1 MFCAQS
7 CMQSLLFCHLCK
19 YCITCVLW
27 SKWWTVSIID
37 FFPPSIPKKEGRFAT
52 NSKVMMM
59 VVVAVDVD
67 DYHDKVVEGDD
78 ENFLHWPS
86 SQADWWRLEN
96 IWQFILY
103 SIHIGVICQ
112 VTHVSLV
119 TRESCHFQSVLS
131 PQWIWSIRSVWS
143 PYYGLSLSGHSS
155 QFGHSGRVSLILTL
169 LNYVSCYRFYY

>member
-1 MFCAQS
+1 MSHAQKCSWPFLTSPHLPDMFCAHS

-86 SQADWWRLEN
+86 SQADWWKLEN
-96 IWQFILY
+96 VWQFILY

-112 VTHVSLV
+112 VTQVSLV
-119 TRESCHFQSVLS
+119 TRE
-131 PQWIWSIRSVWS
+131 I
-143 PYYGLSLSGHSS
+143 LSLS
-155 QFGHSGRVSLILTL
+155 VSLVTPVNLVNQVSMESILWTQF
-169 LNYVSCYRFYY
+169 VWSQ

>member
-1 MFCAQS
+1 MSHVQKCSWPFLTSPHLPDMFCAHS

-86 SQADWWRLEN
+86 SQADWWKLEN
-96 IWQFILY
+96 VWQFILY

-112 VTHVSLV
+112 VTQVSLV
-119 TRESCHFQSVLS
+119 TREM
-131 PQWIWSIRSVWS
+131 
-143 PYYGLSLSGHSS
+143 LSLS
-155 QFGHSGRVSLILTL
+155 VSLVTPVNLVNQVSMESILWTQF
-169 LNYVSCYRFYY
+169 VWSQ

>member
-1 MFCAQS
+1 MSHVQKCSWPFLTSPHLPDMFCAHS

-86 SQADWWRLEN
+86 SQADWWKLEN
-96 IWQFILY
+96 VWQFILY
-103 SIHIGVICQ
+103 SIHIGVIYQ

-119 TRESCHFQSVLS
+119 TRE
-131 PQWIWSIRSVWS
+131 I
-143 PYYGLSLSGHSS
+143 LSLS
-155 QFGHSGRVSLILTL
+155 VSLVTPVNLVNQVSMESILWTQF
-169 LNYVSCYRFYY
+169 VWSQ

>member
-1 MFCAQS
+1 MSWSWVWIARSFRGVWGEPHLPKMFCAHS

-96 IWQFILY
+96 VWQFILY

-112 VTHVSLV
+112 VTQVSLV
-119 TRESCHFQSVLS
+119 TREMLLLSVSLVTPVNLVNQVS
-131 PQWIWSIRSVWS
+131 MESILWTQFVWS
-143 PYYGLSLSGHSS
+143 
-155 QFGHSGRVSLILTL
+155 Q
-169 LNYVSCYRFYY
+169 

>member
-1 MFCAQS
+1 MSHVQKCSWHFLTSPHLPDMFCAQS

-86 SQADWWRLEN
+86 SQADWWKLEN
-96 IWQFILY
+96 VWQFILY

-112 VTHVSLV
+112 VTQVSLV
-119 TRESCHFQSVLS
+119 TRE
-131 PQWIWSIRSVWS
+131 I
-143 PYYGLSLSGHSS
+143 LSLS
-155 QFGHSGRVSLILTL
+155 VSLVTPVNLVNQVSMESILWTQF
-169 LNYVSCYRFYY
+169 VWSQ

>member
-1 MFCAQS
+1 MSHVQKCSWPFLTSPHLPDMFCAHS

-78 ENFLHWPS
+78 KNFLHIVIVTSWLMETGECLAVHIVFHPYRSDLS
-86 SQADWWRLEN
+86 SHPCESCHQG
-96 IWQFILY
+96 IL
-103 SIHIGVICQ
+103 SLS
-112 VTHVSLV
+112 VSLV
-119 TRESCHFQSVLS
+119 TPVNLVNQVSMESILWTQF
-131 PQWIWSIRSVWS
+131 VWS
-143 PYYGLSLSGHSS
+143 
-155 QFGHSGRVSLILTL
+155 Q
-169 LNYVSCYRFYY
+169 

>member
-1 MFCAQS
+1 MSHVQKCSWPFLTSPHLPDMFCAHS

-37 FFPPSIPKKEGRFAT
+37 FFPPNIPKKEWRFAT

-59 VVVAVDVD
+59 AVVAVDVD

-96 IWQFILY
+96 VWQFILY
-103 SIHIGVICQ
+103 SIHIGVIYQ

-119 TRESCHFQSVLS
+119 TRE
-131 PQWIWSIRSVWS
+131 I
-143 PYYGLSLSGHSS
+143 LSLS
-155 QFGHSGRVSLILTL
+155 VSLVTPVNLVNQVSMESILWTQF
-169 LNYVSCYRFYY
+169 VWSQ